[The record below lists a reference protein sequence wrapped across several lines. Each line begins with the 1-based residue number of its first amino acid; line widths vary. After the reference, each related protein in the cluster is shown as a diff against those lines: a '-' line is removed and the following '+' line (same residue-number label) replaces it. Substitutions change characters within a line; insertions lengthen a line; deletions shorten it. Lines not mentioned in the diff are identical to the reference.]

1 MNYIYFIKDKTFV
14 DVEGLNKDFQKF
26 KTGMKKECLKF
37 TEVILKKYFSDHNFD
52 YEEVEEFGDDG
63 GVYFTLLNGGEF
75 IFLEEID
82 NDNESELELIQEE
95 LVSPINEEK
104 NDQNHA
110 VVKYDVLEKHVIDLN
125 CEWDEDEWGDWER

>member
-1 MNYIYFIKDKTFV
+1 MNYRYFIKDKTFV

-26 KTGMKKECLKF
+26 KTEMKKECLEF
-37 TEVILKKYFSDHNFD
+37 TEVILKKYFSDHNID

-75 IFLEEID
+75 IYLEEID

-95 LVSPINEEK
+95 LVSPISDEK
-104 NDQNHA
+104 NDKIHE
-110 VVKYDVLEKHVIDLN
+110 VVKDDVLENHLINLN

>member
-1 MNYIYFIKDKTFV
+1 MNYRYFIRDKTFV

-26 KTGMKKECLKF
+26 KTEMKKKCLEF
-37 TEVILKKYFSDHNFD
+37 TEVILKKYFSDHNLD

-75 IFLEEID
+75 IYLEEID
-82 NDNESELELIQEE
+82 NDNELELIQEE

-104 NDQNHA
+104 NDKIQE
-110 VVKYDVLEKHVIDLN
+110 VVKYDVQEKHVIDLN
-125 CEWDEDEWGDWER
+125 CELDEDEWGDWER

>member
-1 MNYIYFIKDKTFV
+1 MNYRYFIKDKTFV

-26 KTGMKKECLKF
+26 KTEMKKECLEF
-37 TEVILKKYFSDHNFD
+37 TEVILKKYFSDHNLD

-75 IFLEEID
+75 IYLEEID

-104 NDQNHA
+104 NDKIQE
-110 VVKYDVLEKHVIDLN
+110 VVKYDVQEKHVIDLN
-125 CEWDEDEWGDWER
+125 CELDEDEWGDWER

>member
-1 MNYIYFIKDKTFV
+1 MNYRYFIRDKTFV

-26 KTGMKKECLKF
+26 KTEMKKKCLEF
-37 TEVILKKYFSDHNFD
+37 TEVILKKYFSDHNLD

-75 IFLEEID
+75 IYLEEID

-104 NDQNHA
+104 NDKIQE
-110 VVKYDVLEKHVIDLN
+110 VVKYDVQEKHVIDLN
-125 CEWDEDEWGDWER
+125 CELDEDEWGDWER

>member
-1 MNYIYFIKDKTFV
+1 MNYRYFIKDKTFV

-26 KTGMKKECLKF
+26 KTEMKKERLEF
-37 TEVILKKYFSDHNFD
+37 TEVILKKYFSDNNLD

-63 GVYFTLLNGGEF
+63 GVYLTLLNGGEF

-104 NDQNHA
+104 NDQKHE
-110 VVKYDVLEKHVIDLN
+110 VVKYDVLENHGIDLN
-125 CEWDEDEWGDWER
+125 CELDEDEWGDWER